1 MAFQKGNYILFN
13 DCTKICTL
21 HIINFSIIKGV
32 KYTVQ
37 FVVYKSDDIVLYASM
52 QLCISTEVLYCVDLT
67 TGIYGI

>member
-1 MAFQKGNYILFN
+1 MAFQKGNYILVT
-13 DCTKICTL
+13 DCTKISTL
-21 HIINFSIIKGV
+21 YIINFSIIKGV

-67 TGIYGI
+67 TGI